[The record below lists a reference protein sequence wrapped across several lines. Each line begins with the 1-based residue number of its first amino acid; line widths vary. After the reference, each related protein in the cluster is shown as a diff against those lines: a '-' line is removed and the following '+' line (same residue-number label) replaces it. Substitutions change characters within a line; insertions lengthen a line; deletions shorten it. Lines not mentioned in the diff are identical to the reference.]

1 MEPGGKRS
9 SSPGTRI
16 GFRHGGPGEGQ
27 QLLRAAARGLLV
39 LLPLVLPFEEPLFH
53 VGPLLVTTAELALYL
68 VLAAG
73 GGALLL
79 ALAAGERSSERPRV
93 RETLASPLAGGAAV
107 WLATLFVCA
116 LGASTHRGAVLKF

>member
-9 SSPGTRI
+9 SSPGTRT
-16 GFRHGGPGEGQ
+16 GFRHGGTLAGQ
-27 QLLRAAARGLLV
+27 RGLRAAARGLLV
-39 LLPLVLPFEEPLFH
+39 LLPLVLPFEAPLFH

-68 VLAAG
+68 VLAAW

-79 ALAAGERSSERPRV
+79 RLAAGERPVV
-93 RETLASPLAGGAAV
+93 REVLASPLAKGAAI

-116 LGASTHRGAVLKF
+116 LAASNHR